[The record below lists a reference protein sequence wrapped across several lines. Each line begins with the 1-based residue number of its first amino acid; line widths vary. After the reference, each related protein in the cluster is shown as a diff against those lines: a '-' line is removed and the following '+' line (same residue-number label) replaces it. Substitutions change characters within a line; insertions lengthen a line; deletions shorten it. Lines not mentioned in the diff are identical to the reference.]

1 MLNSNRRRSL
11 ERVLGGILKKL
22 IGMLVLAVL
31 MPVCAAASGAKRYL
45 IAFKDGT
52 TAAQREAVLLS
63 LGAIQSDDLSEIGS
77 LVAELPEAKMFSAFA
92 EKAAALPEVLEVQ
105 EDIYRNWL
113 LEAPVF
119 RAPFPS
125 YEAVRA
131 ALPAI
136 APPPARPAFPLPAGV
151 DAAEVPWGIARVDA
165 PAAWAVTRG
174 EGVKVAVID
183 TGIDC
188 NHSDLKANCAGGYNA
203 LDSKKPY
210 MDDNAHG
217 THVAGTIAGVLD
229 GKGVVGVAPKARLY
243 AVKVLDKDGA
253 GGLSSIIKGLIWA
266 GNNRMDVAN
275 MSLGAPM
282 GTIFMRAALK
292 YASARGVA
300 VFAAA
305 GNDGGSVNYPGAYPE
320 AIAISALA
328 PNETI
333 AKFSSRGNQV
343 AFIAP
348 GVDVKSSVPGGG
360 YDNYAGTSMAT
371 PHMTGLGALAVAR
384 GAHGEAAVRAALIR
398 AATRV
403 HGLSASEQ
411 GAGVVDAARLV
422 R

>member
-1 MLNSNRRRSL
+1 MR
-11 ERVLGGILKKL
+11 KL
-22 IGMLVLAVL
+22 IALSLLAVL
-31 MPVCAAASGAKRYL
+31 VPVCASASGAKRYL

-52 TAAQREAVLLS
+52 SPAQREAALRG
-63 LGAIQSDDLSEIGS
+63 LGATKADDLSEIGA
-77 LVAELPEAKMFSAFA
+77 LVAEVPDSKMFSAFA
-92 EKAAALPEVLEVQ
+92 EKAAFMPEVLEVQ

-113 LEAPVF
+113 LDAPAF

-125 YEAVRA
+125 MDALRA
-131 ALPAI
+131 ALPAVT
-136 APPPARPAFPLPAGV
+136 PPAKRPEFDLPAGV
-151 DAAEVPWGIARVDA
+151 DAAEVPWGIRRVDA
-165 PAAWAVTRG
+165 PAAWAVTKG
-174 EGVKVAVID
+174 DGVKVAVID

-188 NHSDLKANCAGGYNA
+188 NHPDLKPNCAGGYNA
-203 LDSKKPY
+203 LDSKKPP
-210 MDDNAHG
+210 MDDNEHG

-266 GNNRMDVAN
+266 GNNKMDVAN

-292 YASARGVA
+292 YATVRGVA

-320 AIAISALA
+320 AITVSALA

-360 YDNYAGTSMAT
+360 YDSYAGTSMAT
-371 PHMTGLGALAVAR
+371 PHMAGLGALAVAR
-384 GAHGEAAVRAALIR
+384 GAHGEAAVRAALRR
-398 AATRV
+398 AAV
-403 HGLSASEQ
+403 KVPGLSASEQ
-411 GAGVVDAARLV
+411 GAGVVDAALLV

>member
-1 MLNSNRRRSL
+1 MK
-11 ERVLGGILKKL
+11 IL
-22 IGMLVLAVL
+22 MVVSVLASL
-31 MPVCAAASGAKRYL
+31 MPLNASAAGAKRYL

-52 TAAQREAVLLS
+52 SAAQRQAALRS
-63 LGAIQSDDLSEIGS
+63 LGATQADDLSEIGA

-92 EKAAALPEVLEVQ
+92 EKAALLPDVVEVQ

-113 LEAPVF
+113 LEVPVF

-125 YEAVRA
+125 FEAVKA
-131 ALPAI
+131 ALPVVT
-136 APPPARPAFPLPAGV
+136 PPVPRPAFPLPAGV
-151 DAAEVPWGIARVDA
+151 DAAEVPWGILRVDA
-165 PAAWAVTRG
+165 PAAWSVTKG

-188 NHSDLKANCAGGYNA
+188 THPDLKANCAGGYNA
-203 LDSKKPY
+203 IDSSKPP
-210 MDDNAHG
+210 MDDNEHG

-253 GGLSSIIKGLIWA
+253 GGLTSIIKGLIWA
-266 GNNRMDVAN
+266 GNNKMDVAN

-292 YASARGVA
+292 YATVRGVT

-320 AIAISALA
+320 AITISALA

-348 GVDVKSSVPGGG
+348 GVDVKSSVPHGG
-360 YDNYAGTSMAT
+360 YDNFAGTSMAT

-384 GAHGEAAVRAALIR
+384 GAHGVDAVRAALKR
-398 AATRV
+398 AAV
-403 HGLSASEQ
+403 PVPGLKASEQ
-411 GAGVVDAARLV
+411 GAGVVDAAKLV

>member
-1 MLNSNRRRSL
+1 MKQL
-11 ERVLGGILKKL
+11 
-22 IGMLVLAVL
+22 LAMIV
-31 MPVCAAASGAKRYL
+31 VAASLPVAASAASKRYL
-45 IAFKDGT
+45 VAFRDGT
-52 TAAQREAVLLS
+52 TPAQRESALKE
-63 LGAIQSDDLSEIGS
+63 LGAAKADDLSEIGA
-77 LVAELPEAKMFSAFA
+77 LVAEVPEQKMFSAFA
-92 EKAAALPEVLEVQ
+92 EKAASMPQVLEVQ

-113 LEAPVF
+113 LDAAPMF
-119 RAPFPS
+119 RAPFPTV
-125 YEAVRA
+125 EA
-131 ALPAI
+131 ALADLPMVVK
-136 APPPARPAFPLPAGV
+136 PQSRPSFPLPAGV
-151 DAAEVPWGIARVDA
+151 DAAEVPWGIRRVDA
-165 PAAWAVTRG
+165 AAAWAVTKG

-188 NHSDLKANCAGGYNA
+188 AHPDLAANCAGGYNA
-203 LDSKKPY
+203 LDSGKPAT
-210 MDDNAHG
+210 DDNAHG

-266 GNNRMDVAN
+266 GKNKMDVAN

-292 YASARGVA
+292 YAQVRGVA

-320 AIAISALA
+320 AICVSALA
-328 PNETI
+328 PNEAI

-348 GVDVKSSVPGGG
+348 GVDVKSSIPGGSW
-360 YDNYAGTSMAT
+360 DDFSGTSMAT
-371 PHMTGLGALAVAR
+371 PHMAGLGALAVAR
-384 GAHGEAAVRAALIR
+384 GARGEAAVREALR
-398 AATRV
+398 KAATPLP
-403 HGLSASEQ
+403 GLSKSEQ
-411 GAGVVDAARLV
+411 GWGVVSAAALV

>member
-1 MLNSNRRRSL
+1 MKKIIVMS
-11 ERVLGGILKKL
+11 VL
-22 IGMLVLAVL
+22 VAL
-31 MPVCAAASGAKRYL
+31 MPVCASAAGAKRYL
-45 IAFKDGT
+45 VAFKDGT
-52 TAAQREAVLLS
+52 TAAQREAALKS
-63 LGAIQSDDLSEIGS
+63 LGATKADDLSEIGA
-77 LVAELPEAKMFSAFA
+77 LVAEVPEAKMFSTFA
-92 EKAAALPEVLEVQ
+92 EKAALLPDVLEVQ

-113 LEAPVF
+113 LEVPVF

-125 YEAVRA
+125 FEMVKA
-131 ALPAI
+131 ALPVVT
-136 APPPARPAFPLPAGV
+136 PPSARPVYPLPAGV

-165 PAAWAVTRG
+165 PAAWAVTKG

-188 NHSDLKANCAGGYNA
+188 NHPDLKANCAGGYNA
-203 LDSKKPY
+203 LDPKKPY
-210 MDDNAHG
+210 LDDNEHG

-266 GNNRMDVAN
+266 GNNKMDVAN

-292 YASARGVA
+292 YAQVRGVA

-320 AIAISALA
+320 AICVSALA

-348 GVDVKSSVPGGG
+348 GVDIKSSVPGGG
-360 YDNYAGTSMAT
+360 YDSYAGTSMAT
-371 PHMTGLGALAVAR
+371 PHMAGLGALAVAR
-384 GAHGEAAVRAALIR
+384 GAHGVDAVRAALRR
-398 AATRV
+398 AATKV
-403 HGLSASEQ
+403 PGLTASEQ
-411 GAGVVDAARLV
+411 GAGVVDAAKLV

>member
-1 MLNSNRRRSL
+1 MKSL
-11 ERVLGGILKKL
+11 MVL
-22 IGMLVLAVL
+22 LVLVSML
-31 MPVCAAASGAKRYL
+31 PVAASAAGSKRYL

-52 TAAQREAVLLS
+52 TAAQRQAVLKS
-63 LGAIQSDDLSEIGS
+63 LGATQADDLSEIGA

-92 EKAAALPEVLEVQ
+92 EKAASMPEVLEVQ
-105 EDIYRNWL
+105 EDIYRSWL

-131 ALPAI
+131 ALPAV
-136 APPPARPAFPLPAGV
+136 PPAPKRPEFALPPGV
-151 DAAEVPWGIARVDA
+151 DAAEVPWGINRVNA
-165 PAAWAVTRG
+165 ASAWAVTKG
-174 EGVKVAVID
+174 DGVKVAVID

-188 NHSDLKANCAGGYNA
+188 NHPDLKANCAGGYNA
-203 LDSKKPY
+203 LDPKKPY
-210 MDDNAHG
+210 MDDNEHG

-253 GGLSSIIKGLIWA
+253 GGLSSIIKGLIWC
-266 GNNRMDVAN
+266 GNNKMDIAN

-292 YASARGVA
+292 YATVRGVA

-305 GNDGGSVNYPGAYPE
+305 GNDGGAVNYPGAYPE
-320 AIAISALA
+320 AITVSALG
-328 PNETI
+328 PDETI

-348 GVDVKSSVPGGG
+348 GVGIKSSVPKGG
-360 YDNYAGTSMAT
+360 YDSFSGTSMAT
-371 PHMTGLGALAVAR
+371 PHMAGLGALAVAL
-384 GAHGEAAVRAALIR
+384 GAHGETGVRAALRR
-398 AATRV
+398 AATPV
-403 HGLSASEQ
+403 PGLSASEQ
-411 GAGVVDAARLV
+411 GAGVVDAAKLV

>member
-1 MLNSNRRRSL
+1 M
-11 ERVLGGILKKL
+11 KKL
-22 IGMLVLAVL
+22 IALTIVALLTPAF
-31 MPVCAAASGAKRYL
+31 ASAEGAKRYL

-52 TAAQREAVLLS
+52 TPAQREAALRS
-63 LGAIQSDDLSEIGS
+63 LGATQADDLSEIGA

-92 EKAAALPEVLEVQ
+92 EKAALMPEILEVQ

-113 LEAPVF
+113 LDAPF

-125 YEAVRA
+125 FEAVRA
-131 ALPAI
+131 ALPAVN
-136 APPPARPAFPLPAGV
+136 APPKRPEFPLPPGV
-151 DAAEVPWGIARVDA
+151 DAAEVPWGVNRVN
-165 PAAWAVTRG
+165 AASAWSVTKG
-174 EGVKVAVID
+174 DGVKVAVID

-188 NHSDLKANCAGGYNA
+188 NHPDLKANCAGGYNA
-203 LDSKKPY
+203 LDSKKPP
-210 MDDNAHG
+210 MDDNEHG
-217 THVAGTIAGVLD
+217 THVAGTIAGVLN
-229 GKGVVGVAPKARLY
+229 GKGVVGVAPNARLY

-253 GGLSSIIKGLIWA
+253 GGLSSIIKGLIWC
-266 GNNRMDVAN
+266 GNNKMDVAN

-292 YASARGVA
+292 YATVRGVA

-320 AIAISALA
+320 AITVSALG
-328 PNETI
+328 PNESI

-348 GVDVKSSVPGGG
+348 GVDVKSTVPGGR
-360 YDNYAGTSMAT
+360 YDSYSGTSMAT
-371 PHMTGLGALAVAR
+371 PHVAGLGALAVAR
-384 GAHGEAAVRAALIR
+384 GARGEKAVRAALRR
-398 AATRV
+398 AAV
-403 HGLSASEQ
+403 KVPGLSASEQ